1 MGGGRNCTLV
11 RVAGEPISEW
21 TCKCR
26 RGYWDSGKQT
36 EVLGGPIGRGEA
48 ATRAEYEAHKE
59 GCATCRKQA
68 EEDDW
73 NSLYREQLAPLE
85 PVCNVER
92 RRRNR
97 HDRREGGQV
106 SLESQGYVDWGT
118 EQPAPVETRRHVSR
132 DRILPS
138 THSQPSYSDS
148 RPRGTSLSGHE
159 EAPLFALFPREDA
172 AQRTIITAHQPST
185 ERPPEGRAPPKHAE
199 PLRRDSKDEQHRG
212 SFAHRRRDSNVD
224 SREPAVIQDISR
236 HHEPSINPQIVPG
249 QSSRLTSLAR
259 RFVDLGLGRYSEYA
273 RFISEHPTIVA
284 QSEIDALVT
293 EALIA
298 EKAGES
304 GMAQKCIHQAM
315 LLQECKNLGQRETMD
330 FIRKLGVRG
339 DKAIVTFVEEV
350 KRAYSSIQEKAT
362 RGLQQDRALPS
373 DPYRGKVPISYQ
385 ATDNTN
391 PQDPS
396 AYSPSQ
402 PRTMQAQTQVSRDRD
417 VRPVYSANQGRI
429 VQPATSRNDRDVRRV
444 YRDDQGRTVQPA
456 TGRSDPDRRR
466 SVIGPAQT
474 TTQQYR
480 GAKEDSYGRTKP
492 TLPRTAERT
501 PFVASTTSREV
512 PDFQREPPYPSEDVS
527 SGMARL
533 QIESDAPSE
542 GQLTRAEAEA
552 DVIDR
557 LRRTGRTVSSRQEL
571 ERLIDDQLQR
581 YVPQKR

>member
-1 MGGGRNCTLV
+1 MGGGRNCTLI
-11 RVAGEPISEW
+11 RVAGEPISKW

-26 RGYWDSGKQT
+26 RGYWDSGKQK

-73 NSLYREQLAPLE
+73 NSLYRGQLAPLE
-85 PVCNVER
+85 AVCNVER

-97 HDRREGGQV
+97 HDRRDGGQV
-106 SLESQGYVDWGT
+106 SLESQGSVDWGT
-118 EQPAPVETRRHVSR
+118 EQPAQVETGRHVSR

-148 RPRGTSLSGHE
+148 RPRGSSLSGHE
-159 EAPLFALFPREDA
+159 EAPLFTLFPREDA
-172 AQRTIITAHQPST
+172 AQRTVIAGHQPSA
-185 ERPPEGRAPPKHAE
+185 ERPLEGRAPPKHAE
-199 PLRRDSKDEQHRG
+199 PLRRDSQDEQRRG

-224 SREPAVIQDISR
+224 PREPAVIQDISR
-236 HHEPSINPQIVPG
+236 HHEPSKKPHIGPG
-249 QSSRLTSLAR
+249 HSSRLTSLAR
-259 RFVDLGLGRYSEYA
+259 HFVDLGLGRYAEYA

-284 QSEIDALVT
+284 QSEIDALVA

-315 LLQECKNLGQRETMD
+315 LLQECKTLGQRETME
-330 FIRKLGVRG
+330 FIRNLGVRG
-339 DKAIVTFVEEV
+339 DTAIVTFVEKV

-362 RGLQQDRALPS
+362 RGLQQDRALPPES
-373 DPYRGKVPISYQ
+373 YGGQVPVSYPT
-385 ATDNTN
+385 TDNTN
-391 PQDPS
+391 PQDPA

-402 PRTMQAQTQVSRDRD
+402 PRTMQAQTQASRDRD
-417 VRPVYSANQGRI
+417 VRRVYSANQGRI
-429 VQPATSRNDRDVRRV
+429 VPPATSRDDRDVRRV
-444 YRDDQGRTVQPA
+444 CRDDQGRTVQPA
-456 TGRSDPDRRR
+456 TSRSDPERRR

-480 GAKEDSYGRTKP
+480 AAAEDSYGRTRP
-492 TLPRTAERT
+492 TVPRTAERT
-501 PFVASTTSREV
+501 PLVAPTTSREV
-512 PDFQREPPYPSEDVS
+512 LDFQRESPYPSEDVS

-533 QIESDAPSE
+533 QIETDARAE
-542 GQLTRAEAEA
+542 GQPTRAEAEA

-571 ERLIDDQLQR
+571 ERLVDDQLRR